1 MNETKKGKK
10 RKANADGENVK
21 EKSGKK
27 KVKARK
33 TRKVAAELIVGK
45 KAADKVREKN
55 KAKKRVFEED
65 NELDYEEEVVEEQ
78 EHDSNDNKEMKR
90 GGENMEVE
98 KLTQEYG
105 QFLVHI

>member
-1 MNETKKGKK
+1 MTGIKEENRKQQVKSRLETEEEIEVNETKKGKK

-33 TRKVAAELIVGK
+33 TRKVAAKLIVGK

-65 NELDYEEEVVEEQ
+65 NELE
-78 EHDSNDNKEMKR
+78 KR
-90 GGENMEVE
+90 R
-98 KLTQEYG
+98 
-105 QFLVHI
+105 